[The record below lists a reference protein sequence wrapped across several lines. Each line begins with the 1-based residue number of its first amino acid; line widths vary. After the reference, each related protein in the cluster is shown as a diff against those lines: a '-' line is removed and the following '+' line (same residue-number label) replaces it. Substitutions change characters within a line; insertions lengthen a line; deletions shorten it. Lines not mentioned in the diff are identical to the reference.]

1 MSNTLQQWQ
10 RAGAAFIH
18 PRVLAMLFLGFSAG
32 IPILLIF
39 SSLSLWLR
47 EAGLDRSTV
56 TFFSWAALGYSFKF
70 VWAPLIDHLPLPL
83 LTRWLGRRRAWL
95 LVAQLAIIAAILW
108 MAVTD
113 PVTQGKQLEYLAMA
127 AVLLGFSSATQ
138 DIVIDAYRIEAA
150 DEDSQPMMSSTY
162 VAGYRIGMLV
172 AGAGALF
179 LASYWGSDKGS
190 YNFTAWSYTYMT
202 MAAVMLIG
210 IATTFV
216 IPEPGRFQSMRNI
229 LTGDYALTLI
239 ALLFAGNELANSL
252 ADGNNIYQQSF
263 VWFVR
268 TLLITSV
275 LLLLRHQRK
284 ADNQSLIQYQQVKL
298 GYFAMTIVIA
308 YWLIN
313 FLFDAQQTLIWVALL
328 LLTAFII
335 GSIIR
340 RETHL
345 KQEPFTEN
353 THAFTAIDY
362 GRFLLLFALT
372 VCVFV
377 GTYLLT
383 QGFIGDIKETAQTAI
398 GNKPLAGLLIEGIRL
413 FIAIGLA
420 ISSAIAMV
428 KLGIAN
434 RTMVQQTYIA
444 PVKDFFL
451 RYGKNLALLL
461 LLLVGFYR
469 ISDIVL
475 GVISN
480 VFYQDLGFTKPEI
493 ASIVKTFG
501 LIMTI
506 LGGFLGGILATRYGI
521 FRILFLG
528 ALLSAF
534 TNLLFMVLA
543 NLGHNLPM
551 LYLVISADNL
561 SAGLASAAFIA
572 FLSTLTNIK
581 FTAIQY
587 AIFSSV
593 MLLLPKAIGG
603 YSGSMVD
610 SMGYGPFFF
619 ITFLMGIPVLIL
631 IWLLRKKI

>member
-47 EAGLDRSTV
+47 EAGLDRTTV

-70 VWAPLIDHLPLPL
+70 VWAPLVDHLPLPG
-83 LTRWLGRRRAWL
+83 LTHWLGRRRAWL

-108 MAVTD
+108 MAMTD
-113 PVTQGKQLEYLAMA
+113 PVSQGKQLEYLAMA
-127 AVLLGFSSATQ
+127 AVMLGFSSATQ

-150 DEDSQPMMSSTY
+150 DENSQPMMSSTY

-179 LASYWGSDKGS
+179 LASYWGSDKGN
-190 YNFTAWSYTYMT
+190 YNYTAWSYTYIT

-210 IATTFV
+210 VATTLV
-216 IPEPGRFQSMRNI
+216 IPEPGRFQSMRNV

-239 ALLFAGNELANSL
+239 ALLFAGNELANSMV
-252 ADGNNIYQQSF
+252 DGDNIYQQSF

-268 TLLITSV
+268 I
-275 LLLLRHQRK
+275 LLLVGAFLLLQHRRK
-284 ADNQSLIQYQQVKL
+284 ADTDSLIQYQQVTL
-298 GYFAMTIVIA
+298 GYWALGAVIV
-308 YWLIN
+308 YWLSDIIFN
-313 FLFDAQQTLIWVALL
+313 TQQTLIWVGLVL
-328 LLTAFII
+328 FTAVII
-335 GSIIR
+335 GAIIR

-345 KQEPFTEN
+345 KQEPLPQNQHT
-353 THAFTAIDY
+353 FTAIDY
-362 GRFLLLFALT
+362 GRFLLLFFLT
-372 VCVFV
+372 VCVFIAS
-377 GTYLLT
+377 YWLT
-383 QGFIGDIKETAQTAI
+383 QGLIGDIKERVAEVT
-398 GNKPLAGLLIEGIRL
+398 GNKPLAGLLVESVRL
-413 FIAIGLA
+413 FIAIALA
-420 ISSAIAMV
+420 IGSATTLV
-428 KLGIAN
+428 KFGIAN
-434 RTMVQQTYIA
+434 RTMVQQTYIE
-444 PVKDFFL
+444 PVRDFFL
-451 RYGKNLALLL
+451 RYGKSLALLL

-469 ISDIVL
+469 VSDIVL

-506 LGGFLGGILATRYGI
+506 LGGFLGGFLATRYGI

-528 ALLSAF
+528 ALLSAL

-572 FLSTLTNIK
+572 FLSTLTNVQ

-610 SMGYGPFFF
+610 SIGYGSFFF
-619 ITFLMGIPVLIL
+619 ITFLMGIPVLLL
-631 IWLLRKKI
+631 IWVLRKRI